1 MVPIFQ
7 DLGSSFALRGGLGEL
22 VVVQSDIARKGLL
35 QIEWLVKANGF
46 KSVANAPMQ
55 ALNDSICFWGHGMGG
70 PMLDAQ
76 LAAQHVKFMISTG
89 LALPR
94 SKQLIHEF
102 HYVVGRQRDDFDLTD
117 FVQRILET
125 VGSGGRIV
133 VIDFHELS
141 ARGPVNGYQQ
151 LGSAGF
157 MGHLEP

>member
-1 MVPIFQ
+1 
-7 DLGSSFALRGGLGEL
+7 
-22 VVVQSDIARKGLL
+22 
-35 QIEWLVKANGF
+35 
-46 KSVANAPMQ
+46 MQ
-55 ALNDSICFWGHGMGG
+55 ALNDSICFWGHGIGG

-94 SKQLIHEF
+94 SKHLIHEF
-102 HYVVGRQRDDFDLTD
+102 HYVVGRQLDDFDLTD